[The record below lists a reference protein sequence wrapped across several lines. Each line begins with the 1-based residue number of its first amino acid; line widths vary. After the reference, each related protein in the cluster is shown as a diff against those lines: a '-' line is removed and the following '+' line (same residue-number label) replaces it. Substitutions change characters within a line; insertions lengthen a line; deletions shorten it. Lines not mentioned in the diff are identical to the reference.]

1 MHSDDLHDDCFALR
15 QAARHISKLYERYL
29 SEAGITP
36 TQFSILRTLSRGPGL
51 TMAELSKAMVVDRT
65 TLVRTLKPLLRRALV
80 SAPAEAHGTRR
91 VVRLTPLGQAKLDE
105 AAVHWAAA
113 QARFEQCFG
122 RHQAACLRDEL
133 FRMTNGVSGTSPRT
147 TGS

>member
-36 TQFSILRTLSRGPGL
+36 TQFSILRTLSRCPDL

-65 TLVRTLKPLLRRALV
+65 TLVRTLKPLLRRGLV
-80 SAPAEAHGTRR
+80 AAPAEAQGTRLH
-91 VVRLTPLGQAKLDE
+91 VLLTARGLAKLGE
-105 AAVHWAAA
+105 ASIHWAAA
-113 QARFEQCFG
+113 QARFEQRFG
-122 RHQAACLRDEL
+122 KHEASSLRDEL
-133 FRMTNGVSGTSPRT
+133 YRMTNGPPGR
-147 TGS
+147 